1 MRVSIKLFAIAGGL
15 LVWGVACLPEP
26 VPEETGLANGE
37 LCISNEECQTGH
49 CIGLRSC
56 TDLTVLEERCGPAE
70 CDNHYMECTAIEDE
84 SCEVFEGGVEVDGWV
99 DTSTDPIQFIL
110 VSNKE
115 DEWILRLIVSGPVD
129 DCESSEREDDAT
141 EMWSIENDEQGL
153 PNPVEYGVVP
163 EGALENVSATEL
175 TSGSCYQWWMA
186 SSFAEQWGR
195 FTAP

>member
-1 MRVSIKLFAIAGGL
+1 MIPASYTTVGRDPLHGKLHNRRSGSPAGRDP
-15 LVWGVACLPEP
+15 LPY
-26 VPEETGLANGE
+26 
-37 LCISNEECQTGH
+37 I
-49 CIGLRSC
+49 
-56 TDLTVLEERCGPAE
+56 
-70 CDNHYMECTAIEDE
+70 
-84 SCEVFEGGVEVDGWV
+84 
-99 DTSTDPIQFIL
+99 
-110 VSNKE
+110 
-115 DEWILRLIVSGPVD
+115 IVSGPVD